1 MPDQNGLQ
9 TELDWGFPKRLQQGD
24 DGAYRW
30 TYDMKAQGNRTPMRA
45 MVFICAAVFV
55 PIALIMLFM
64 TWQYGELQALLF
76 CLGMLA
82 IGVGLPALIWVL
94 LPPNPSFKM
103 TEEYIES
110 WPKGKGNNIHRYE
123 GVRRVTME
131 PRVDRIRIKW
141 AVTGLDVYVPRESY
155 AFVRD
160 YILERVPKDAEKLY

>member
-1 MPDQNGLQ
+1 MADPKTLQ
-9 TELDWGFPKRLQQGD
+9 TELDWNFPRKVQQGD

-30 TYDMKAQGNRTPMRA
+30 TYDTKAQGNSQPRKT
-45 MVFICAAVFV
+45 MVFISAAVFV

-76 CLGMLA
+76 CLGLLA

-103 TEEYIES
+103 TEAYIES
-110 WPKGKGNNIHRYE
+110 WPKGKGNNIHHYE

-131 PRVDRIRIKW
+131 PRVDRIRLKW
-141 AVTGLDVYVPRESY
+141 AVTGLDVYVPREDY

-160 YILERVPKDAEKLY
+160 YILERVPADAEKIY

>member
-30 TYDMKAQGNRTPMRA
+30 TYDIKAQGNRAPART
-45 MVFICAAVFV
+45 MVFICAAIFV

-76 CLGMLA
+76 CLGLLA
-82 IGVGLPALIWVL
+82 LGVGLPALIWVL
-94 LPPNPSFKM
+94 LPQNASYKM
-103 TEEYIES
+103 TGEYIEA
-110 WPKGKGNNIHRYE
+110 WPKGRGNNIHRYE

-131 PRVDRIRIKW
+131 PRIDRIRLKW
-141 AVTGLDVYVPRESY
+141 AVTGLDVYVPREDY

-160 YILERVPKDAEKLY
+160 YILERVPQEAEKLY

>member
-1 MPDQNGLQ
+1 MQQ
-9 TELDWGFPKRLQQGD
+9 ELDWHFPDHVAQGS

-30 TYDMKAQGNRTPMRA
+30 TYDTKAQRNSAPIKT
-45 MVFICAAVFV
+45 MVFISAAVFV
-55 PIALIMLFM
+55 PVALIMLFM
-64 TWQYGELQALLF
+64 TWQYGALQALLF
-76 CLGMLA
+76 CLGLLA
-82 IGVGLPALIWVL
+82 IGVGLPALIWAL
-94 LPPNPSFKM
+94 LPPNHSFKM

>member
-1 MPDQNGLQ
+1 MQQ
-9 TELDWGFPKRLQQGD
+9 ELDWHFPDHVAQGS

-30 TYDMKAQGNRTPMRA
+30 TYDTKAQRNSAPFKT
-45 MVFICAAVFV
+45 MVFISAAVFV
-55 PIALIMLFM
+55 PVALIMLFM
-64 TWQYGELQALLF
+64 TWQYGALQALLV

-82 IGVGLPALIWVL
+82 IGVGLPALIWAL

-103 TEEYIES
+103 TGEYIES

-131 PRVDRIRIKW
+131 PRVDRIRLKW

-160 YILERVPKDAEKLY
+160 YILERVPGDAEKLY

>member
-1 MPDQNGLQ
+1 MQQ
-9 TELDWGFPKRLQQGD
+9 ELDWHFPDHVAQGS

-30 TYDMKAQGNRTPMRA
+30 TYDTKAQRNRAPIKT
-45 MVFICAAVFV
+45 MVFISAAVFV
-55 PIALIMLFM
+55 PVALIMLFM

-82 IGVGLPALIWVL
+82 IGVGLPALIWAL